1 MEGAKLKGHLLMSER
16 ERERM
21 KVLARVKKGEMKLVE
36 AADLLKLSYR
46 HVKRVYGRYREQGDQ
61 GLIHQ
66 ARGRQS
72 NRGIRKVFKQE
83 VIDLYQK
90 RYPDFGPT
98 LAVEKLAEQG
108 YKLDHETLRRWLLK
122 QGLWHK
128 RRRRPIHRSWRQR
141 RAHFGELVQ
150 IDGSH
155 HGWFEKRA
163 EPCCLMNLV
172 DDATGLTLSSFAAQE
187 TTEAAMLLLWAW
199 IGKYGIPAAVYADRK
214 NVYIPEEKARQRARQ
229 QGLERYTQFGRA
241 CARLG
246 IEIITAYSPQAK
258 GRVERS
264 HGVYQDRLVKE
275 LRLQKI
281 SGIGDANQLLADGF
295 IDHLNRKFAVKA
307 RSETDFHRSS
317 KGYDL
322 VSVFCLEEERALTED
337 WIVRFKGSFYQLR
350 RQSRKPPTTRKV
362 LVRQCFNGELRFNYR
377 GRDVL
382 YTELPARPQPP
393 PKAQPLKLRASTKK
407 YIPPADHPW
416 RHFRFGSQARPAAKS
431 GANEK
436 TR

>member
-1 MEGAKLKGHLLMSER
+1 MKGHLLMSEQ

-36 AADLLKLSYR
+36 AACLLKVSYR
-46 HVKRVYGRYREQGDQ
+46 HVKRVYGRYRQQGDR
-61 GLIHQ
+61 GLVHQ
-66 ARGRQS
+66 ARGRES
-72 NRGIRKVFKQE
+72 NRGYRKEFKE
-83 VIDLYQK
+83 AVIELYRK

-98 LAVEKLAEQG
+98 LAVEKLGEEG
-108 YKLDHETLRRWLLK
+108 YELDHETLRRWLLK
-122 QGLWHK
+122 QGIWRK
-128 RRRRPIHRSWRQR
+128 RRRRPAHRSWRQR

-155 HGWFEKRA
+155 HQWFEKRA
-163 EPCCLMNLV
+163 EACCLMNLV
-172 DDATGLTLSSFAAQE
+172 DDATGITLSSFAEQE

-214 NVYIPEEKARQRARQ
+214 NVYIAELKARALARE
-229 QGLERYTQFGRA
+229 QGEERYTQFGRA

-275 LRLQKI
+275 LRLRKI
-281 SGIGDANQLLADGF
+281 SQIEAANQLLGEGF
-295 IDHLNRKFAVKA
+295 IDQLNQKFAVQA
-307 RSETDFHRSS
+307 RSRADFHRSP

-322 VSVFCLEEERALTED
+322 ASIFCLEEERSLTED
-337 WIVRFKGSFYQLR
+337 WIVRFKGSYYQLR
-350 RQSRKPPTTRKV
+350 RQSKKPPTTRKV

-377 GRDVL
+377 GRDL
-382 YTELPARPQPP
+382 PYTKLPERPQPTARV
-393 PKAQPLKLRASTKK
+393 AQPLKMRPLKGK
-407 YIPPADHPW
+407 HIPPADHPW
-416 RHFRFGSQARPAAKS
+416 RHFIFGSSMRPQQIG